1 MPRQV
6 LFTGKKL
13 QLALDSTVLP
23 GGGALER
30 EVVLH
35 PGAVVILP
43 WLEGERVCLLRNHRY
58 TIDQTLVELP
68 AGTLEP
74 PENPETAAVRELEE
88 ETGYRAGRW
97 RKLAEFYPSPGI
109 LTERMFL
116 FLAEDLRPGDMRP
129 EAGEQLQPLIVPWA
143 QALAWVDDGT
153 IQDAKTL
160 AGLLLWERWRHMG
173 PPT

>member
-1 MPRQV
+1 MARQIV
-6 LFTGKKL
+6 FTGRKI
-13 QLALDSTVLP
+13 QLAVDTTALP
-23 GGGALER
+23 GGASLER

-43 WLEGERVCLLRNHRY
+43 WLGGERVCLLRNYRHSVGK
-58 TIDQTLVELP
+58 TLLELP

-74 PENPETAAVRELEE
+74 PENPEAAAIRELHE

-97 RKLAEFYPSPGI
+97 RKLAQFYPSPGI

-116 FLAEDLRPGDMRP
+116 FLAEELTPGDMRP

-153 IQDAKTL
+153 IEDAKTL
-160 AGLLLWERWRHMG
+160 AGLLLWERWK
-173 PPT
+173 T